1 MNNVAWCHKFLFKK
15 INLFL
20 VFLKFL
26 TMNKLILLSLLYRTK
41 GITSPFPLWPVKLI
55 RNHFGEFFRKIS
67 MIKNFIPITR
77 LGKAEILWGFSRK
90 ETMKCMFPNWTWS
103 LSVFHHWWQWFP
115 TGDNFA
121 PLSSPPTR
129 GQLAMSGEI
138 FGWHTFGGGGLL
150 ASSE

>member
-90 ETMKCMFPNWTWS
+90 ERNNEMYVPKLNMISISISS
-103 LSVFHHWWQWFP
+103 LMAMIPSWRQFCTSFI
-115 TGDNFA
+115 
-121 PLSSPPTR
+121 SSHERTVGNVWR
-129 GQLAMSGEI
+129 NIWLTHFWGRRVIGI
-138 FGWHTFGGGGLL
+138 
-150 ASSE
+150 